1 MLRTSPALRGMSA
14 SQLAIGISL
23 ACAELISSKPLLL
36 GLMLWAMDQLY
47 ASAGLPA
54 KSTAGLVLVTG
65 FAALLATAV
74 SEAGF

>member
-1 MLRTSPALRGMSA
+1 MSA

-23 ACAELISSKPLLL
+23 ACAELISSKPLRL

-47 ASAGLPA
+47 ASAGMPA
-54 KSTAGLVLVTG
+54 KSTAGLALVTS
-65 FAALLATAV
+65 FAALLVLVLATAV